1 MWYDVC
7 NKIDIIQQYAHKM
20 TSPDHNSLYQVAESH
35 GGYFTAKEARG
46 VGFSRDLLTH
56 HTKGGLF
63 ERVAH
68 GVYRL
73 KRFPASPYEDLFIA
87 LLRTGPRSVI
97 SHGSALTLYELTD
110 ALPTQ
115 VHVTIPRTA
124 SRRRSGIRLHTKAI
138 ESAEVTNREG
148 LAVTTVSR
156 TIADVASAGL
166 AEEFVRQAIQEA
178 IDRGLTSPAELRR
191 AHTKYGGRAARII
204 AGALQGSES

>member
-1 MWYDVC
+1 
-7 NKIDIIQQYAHKM
+7 
-20 TSPDHNSLYQVAESH
+20 
-35 GGYFTAKEARG
+35 
-46 VGFSRDLLTH
+46 
-56 HTKGGLF
+56 
-63 ERVAH
+63 
-68 GVYRL
+68 
-73 KRFPASPYEDLFIA
+73 
-87 LLRTGPRSVI
+87 VI
-97 SHGSALTLYELTD
+97 SHGSALTLYDLAD

-166 AEEFVRQAIQEA
+166 AEEFVREAIQEA

-191 AHTKYGGRAARII
+191 AQTKYGGRAARII